1 MNTEPTQPPPSPNFD
16 DRRAWQLRI
25 TVILLVTYGAFATAM
40 LWMADVDADVWQKRV
55 YIYTGIQ
62 AIVFTAVG
70 WLFGREVN
78 LSAATAATAEAK
90 EARSETR
97 AVQQHAAG
105 LREELTAAKE
115 VAAREYSKGVAARAA
130 VDALASTRAART
142 TPAGTRDMPSAV
154 GPADDMAAMKRV
166 LDSIYGY

>member
-1 MNTEPTQPPPSPNFD
+1 MNPEPTQQPHSSAGD

-25 TVILLVTYGAFATAM
+25 TVILLVAYGAFATAM

-78 LSAATAATAEAK
+78 LSAATAATADAK
-90 EARSETR
+90 QARSETR

-105 LREELTAAKE
+105 LREDLTVAKE
-115 VAAREYSKGVAARAA
+115 VAAREHSKGVAARAA
-130 VDALASTRAART
+130 VDALAATRGSHTPSAR
-142 TPAGTRDMPSAV
+142 TRDMPYTV
-154 GPADDMAAMKRV
+154 GPTDDMAAMKRL

>member
-1 MNTEPTQPPPSPNFD
+1 MNPDPTQPPLSPNPD

-25 TVILLVTYGAFATAM
+25 TVILLVAYGAFATAM

-90 EARSETR
+90 QARSETR

-105 LREELTAAKE
+105 LRDELTVAKE
-115 VAAREYSKGVAARAA
+115 VAAREHSKGVAARAA
-130 VDALASTRAART
+130 VDALASTKASYLP
-142 TPAGTRDMPSAV
+142 PAGSRDMPMAA
-154 GPADDMAAMKRV
+154 GPADEITAMKKM